1 MTVVRPFS
9 PEDVGSVTGL
19 LLQDAAARQA
29 SDPALWALKPD
40 AGTAVASFI
49 EGATQGGTPIRHGW
63 TVAEEGG
70 RITGVAHSILLP
82 VPPIY
87 AGEDGMPGLLME
99 DCAVAPDAP
108 EGTAEAL
115 LEAAEADLRE
125 AGARVLLASFVL
137 PCAWTAA
144 LEGAGY
150 EPLTLYYGA
159 RMDAADGAVR
169 LAGAEDIPGL
179 VAQSAV
185 NRECLYAVDPFWK
198 PHPEADARFESWMRK
213 SLTLTDRD
221 MMVTEAGGRGSGYAI
236 AHPATPL
243 HLPAAHDP
251 KGIGMIDDYFHEAF
265 AEIGAEGV
273 AGEALRL
280 LQAAEAALAARGA
293 RAGRVICP
301 AGWISKRG
309 MLEASGHEVALTWS
323 IRR

>member
-1 MTVVRPFS
+1 M
-9 PEDVGSVTGL
+9 

-29 SDPALWALKPD
+29 CDADLWAMKAE
-40 AGTAVASFI
+40 AGDAVAGFI

-63 TVAEEGG
+63 MVAEEDG

-99 DCAVAPDAP
+99 DCAVAPDASS
-108 EGTAEAL
+108 GTAEAL
-115 LEAAEADLRE
+115 LAAAEDDLTK
-125 AGARVLLASFVL
+125 AGAKILLASHVL
-137 PCAWTAA
+137 PGAWAAA

-150 EPLTLYYGA
+150 APLTLYFRARIETGA
-159 RMDAADGAVR
+159 HKVP
-169 LAGAEDIPGL
+169 LAGAGDIPGL

-185 NRECLYAVDPFWK
+185 NRDCLYSVDPFWK

-221 MMVTEAGGRGSGYAI
+221 MLVTEAGGRVTGYAI

-243 HLPAAHDP
+243 HLPAAHEP
-251 KGIGMIDDYFHEAF
+251 KGVGMIDDYFHEGF
-265 AEIGAEGV
+265 AEVGATGV
-273 AGEALRL
+273 AGEALHL
-280 LQAAEAALAARGA
+280 LQAAEGALAARGA
-293 RAGRVICP
+293 RAGMMICP
-301 AGWISKRG
+301 ADWTSKRE